1 MKEKGEK
8 AMEFIGDYPLYA
20 KTSGITYEEAIAIAN
35 VLSNT
40 WEQDMQDLEEFN
52 KLTLEQKQAIVDN
65 LKK

>member
-8 AMEFIGDYPLYA
+8 AMEFISDYPLYA
-20 KTSGITYEEAIAIAN
+20 KTSGITYDEAIAIAN
-35 VLSNT
+35 VLSDT